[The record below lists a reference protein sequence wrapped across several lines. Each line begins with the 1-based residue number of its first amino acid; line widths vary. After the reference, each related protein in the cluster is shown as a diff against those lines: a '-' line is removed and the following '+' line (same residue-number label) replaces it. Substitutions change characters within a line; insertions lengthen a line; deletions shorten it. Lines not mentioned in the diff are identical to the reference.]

1 MLISRTEIVYI
12 DEPLTQQEL
21 SNITKAPFNL

>member
-12 DEPLTQQEL
+12 AEPLTQQEQ